1 MTTTVYDKRL
11 FLLDAYALIFRSYYA
26 FIKNP
31 RVTSRG
37 MNTSAVFGFL
47 LTLEDLLVRQKP
59 THIAVVFDPP
69 GPTFRNAIYP
79 AYKANR
85 DATPE
90 DIKIAV
96 PYIKRL
102 LDAYRIPVIEVQGF
116 EADDVIGTLAH
127 KAAEEGYTAF
137 MMTPDKDFAQLVT
150 DRVMMYRPGRG
161 GGEAEVWGIKEI
173 EREYGVGPGNI
184 TDLLGLMGD
193 ASDNIPGAPGIG
205 PKTACKLIRE
215 FGSIET
221 LLGRTAELQGRQKD
235 ILEQNRE
242 QILLSK
248 RLATIEQDVPVEFRH
263 EELHRHEIDID
274 ALRRLYEELE
284 FRTLASRLPSS
295 GSRSQTFGASVGEQP
310 LSSAPGG
317 GLSATASPA
326 SDLSSASDAANR
338 AQAPP
343 SASPGDAQTQTS
355 AASEGSPSEQDF
367 FAPLRQ
373 PSEETQGNL
382 FGDNTLA
389 GGSSFATI
397 NTTPHSYAIAET
409 REQSEALA
417 AKLST
422 LSDFCFDTETTSLD
436 PLNTQ
441 LVALA
446 FSWGKGTGTL
456 LWLPPERNAA
466 DDLLE
471 PLRKVFENETIR
483 KTGQNLKF
491 DIQVLSGY
499 GISVKGILF
508 DTMMA
513 HYLLEPDMRHN
524 MDLLAAKYLN
534 YEPVHIEE
542 LIGERGPRQKN
553 MRDVEKERVK
563 EYSVEDADVTW
574 QLREIFAPLL
584 NQQGLDTLAEEIEM
598 PLIRVLAAMER
609 EGILI
614 DESVLK
620 NYAVTLRETILRL
633 EQEIYTLAGQ
643 EFNISSPKQL
653 GDILFVRLRLDD
665 KARLTKT
672 RQYRTD
678 EEVLQRLTGKH
689 NVIEKVLEYRG
700 LKKLLSTYVEA
711 LPALID
717 PRTGRIHTTYNQA
730 VASTGRLSSTNP
742 NLQNIPV
749 RDAEGREIRKAF
761 IPGRGKIFLSADYS
775 QIELRL
781 MAHLSGD
788 SAMIADFLSGQD
800 IHSATASKIFGVPLS
815 EVTREMRSRAKTANF
830 GIIYGISA
838 FGLSERLNI
847 GRKEAKELIDGYF
860 NSYPGVRKYMDDS
873 ISKARE
879 SGFVTTMFG
888 RRRYLPDIHSRNQV
902 VRGNAERN
910 AINAPL
916 QGSAADIIKIAM
928 VRIAGRLAKELP
940 GAKMILQVH
949 DELIFEVDT
958 DSVEKLREMVVRE
971 MKGAADLRV
980 PLEVDT
986 GTGNNWLE
994 AH

>member
-1 MTTTVYDKRL
+1 MTATENDTRL

-31 RVTSRG
+31 RVTSKG

-47 LTLEDLLVRQKP
+47 LTLEELLTKQKP

-69 GPTFRNAIYP
+69 GPTFRNEIYP

-102 LDAYRIPVIEVQGF
+102 LDAYRIPVIEVAGY

-127 KAAEEGYTAF
+127 KASGEGYTAF

-161 GGEAEVWGIKEI
+161 GGEAEIWGEKEI
-173 EREYGVGPGNI
+173 IREYGVPPGNI

-193 ASDNIPGAPGIG
+193 SSDNIPGAPGIG
-205 PKTACKLIRE
+205 PKTACKLISE
-215 FGSIET
+215 HGSIET
-221 LLGRTAELQGRQKD
+221 LLDRTAELSGRHKD

-263 EELHRHEIDID
+263 EELHRKEADID
-274 ALRRLYEELE
+274 ALRWLYEELE
-284 FRTLASRLPSS
+284 FRTLASRLPAAGEREIRPAS
-295 GSRSQTFGASVGEQP
+295 GELQPPAADTRTGQAERDLSAPLQQPGEGLFTEREQP
-310 LSSAPGG
+310 GE
-317 GLSATASPA
+317 GLFASQQQTAA
-326 SDLSSASDAANR
+326 D
-338 AQAPP
+338 Q
-343 SASPGDAQTQTS
+343 
-355 AASEGSPSEQDF
+355 
-367 FAPLRQ
+367 
-373 PSEETQGNL
+373 QGTL
-382 FGDNTLA
+382 FGSAGAGTYVTL
-389 GGSSFATI
+389 STI
-397 NTTPHSYAIAET
+397 STTPHNYTLAET
-409 REQSEALA
+409 TGQAEELA
-417 AKLST
+417 ASLAGLSE
-422 LSDFCFDTETTSLD
+422 FCFDTETTSLE

-441 LVALA
+441 LVAIA
-446 FSWGKGTGTL
+446 FCHEKGSGTL
-456 LWLPPERNAA
+456 LWLPA
-466 DDLLE
+466 DKSEALKLLE
-471 PLRKVFENETIR
+471 PFRPLFENEKIR

-499 GISVKGILF
+499 GISVKGTLF

-542 LIGERGPRQKN
+542 LIGERGPRQRN
-553 MRDVEKERVK
+553 MRDVDKERVK

-574 QLREIFAPLL
+574 QLREIFEPALRKE
-584 NQQGLDTLAEEIEM
+584 GLDRLAADIEM
-598 PLIRVLAAMER
+598 PLISVLASMER

-620 NYAVTLRETILRL
+620 NYAVTLRESIIGL
-633 EQEIYTLAGQ
+633 EKEIFTLAGQ

-665 KARLTKT
+665 NARLTKT

-678 EEVLQRLTGKH
+678 EEVLQRLTAKH
-689 NVIEKVLEYRG
+689 PVIGKVLEYRG

-711 LPALID
+711 LPELVD
-717 PRTGRIHTTYNQA
+717 KRTGRIHTTYNQA

-761 IPGRGKIFLSADYS
+761 IPAKGKIFLSADYS

-788 SAMIADFLSGQD
+788 SAMIEDFLSGQD
-800 IHSATASKIFGVPLS
+800 IHSATASKIFGIPVS
-815 EVTREMRSRAKTANF
+815 GVTREMRAKAKTANF

-860 NSYPGVRKYMDDS
+860 NSYPGVKAYMDES
-873 ISKARE
+873 IRRARE
-879 SGFVTTMFG
+879 SGYVTTMFG
-888 RRRYLPDIHSRNQV
+888 RRRHLPDIHSRNQV

-910 AINAPL
+910 AINAPI

-928 VRIAGRLAKELP
+928 VKISGRLESEIP

-949 DELIFEVDT
+949 DELIFEVDIA
-958 DSVEKLREMVVRE
+958 SVERLRAMVTEE

>member
-1 MTTTVYDKRL
+1 MTVTENDNRL

-31 RVTSRG
+31 RVTSKG

-47 LTLEDLLVRQKP
+47 LTLEELLTRQKP

-69 GPTFRNAIYP
+69 GPTFRNEIYP

-102 LDAYRIPVIEVQGF
+102 LDAYRIPVIEVPGF
-116 EADDVIGTLAH
+116 EADDVIGTLAR

-150 DRVMMYRPGRG
+150 DRVVMYRPGRG
-161 GGEAEVWGIKEI
+161 GGVAEIWGVKEI
-173 EREYGVGPGNI
+173 IREYGVAPGNI

-193 ASDNIPGAPGIG
+193 SSDNIPGAPGIG
-205 PKTACKLIRE
+205 PKTACKLISE
-215 FGSIET
+215 HGSIET
-221 LLGRTAELQGRQKD
+221 LLEHTAEISGRQKD

-248 RLATIEQDVPVEFRH
+248 RLATIEQNVPVKFRH
-263 EELHRHEIDID
+263 EELHRHEVDTA

-284 FRTLASRLPSS
+284 FRTLASRLPVPGERAVYPASGELQSPAIDTQAGQPEQGLSTVRQEPDDGLFSS
-295 GSRSQTFGASVGEQP
+295 RQEPGEGSFVSRQEPGEGIFSSQQQPDTEQQGTLFGA
-310 LSSAPGG
+310 
-317 GLSATASPA
+317 
-326 SDLSSASDAANR
+326 AA
-338 AQAPP
+338 
-343 SASPGDAQTQTS
+343 
-355 AASEGSPSEQDF
+355 
-367 FAPLRQ
+367 
-373 PSEETQGNL
+373 
-382 FGDNTLA
+382 A
-389 GGSSFATI
+389 GTTFATI
-397 NTTPHSYAIAET
+397 NTTPHNYTLAET
-409 REQSEALA
+409 AVQAQELA
-417 AKLST
+417 ASLTGLSE
-422 LSDFCFDTETTSLD
+422 FCFDTETTSLD
-436 PLNTQ
+436 PLKTQ
-441 LVALA
+441 LVAVA
-446 FSWGKGTGTL
+446 FCWEKGSGTL
-456 LWLPPERNAA
+456 LWLPPDRGEALK
-466 DDLLE
+466 LLE
-471 PLRKVFENETIR
+471 PFRPLFENEKIR

-499 GISVKGILF
+499 GISVKGTLF

-524 MDLLAAKYLN
+524 MDLLSAKYLN

-542 LIGERGPRQKN
+542 LIGERGPRQRN
-553 MRDVEKERVK
+553 MRDIDKERVK
-563 EYSVEDADVTW
+563 EYAVEDTDVTW
-574 QLREIFAPLL
+574 QLKDIFEPALKKE
-584 NQQGLDTLAEEIEM
+584 GLDRLATDIEM

-609 EGILI
+609 EGIMI

-620 NYAVTLRETILRL
+620 NYAVTLRETIIGL
-633 EQEIYTLAGQ
+633 EKEIYTLAGQ

-653 GDILFVRLRLDD
+653 GEILFVRLRLDD

-678 EEVLQRLTGKH
+678 EEVLQRLTAKH
-689 NVIEKVLEYRG
+689 QVIGKVLEYRG
-700 LKKLLSTYVEA
+700 LKKLLSTYVES
-711 LPALID
+711 LPELID
-717 PRTGRIHTTYNQA
+717 NRTGRIHTTYNQA

-761 IPGRGKIFLSADYS
+761 IPASGKIFLSADYS

-788 SAMIADFLSGQD
+788 SAMVGDFLSGHD
-800 IHSATASKIFGVPLS
+800 IHSATASKIFGVPVS
-815 EVTREMRSRAKTANF
+815 EVTREMRAKAKTANF

-860 NSYPGVRKYMDDS
+860 NSYPGVKVYMDES
-873 ISKARE
+873 IRRARE
-879 SGFVTTMFG
+879 SGYVTTMFG
-888 RRRYLPDIHSRNQV
+888 RRRYLPDIQSRNQV

-928 VRIAGRLAKELP
+928 VRIAARLEKEIP
-940 GAKMILQVH
+940 EAKMILQVH
-949 DELIFEVDT
+949 DELIFEVEIT
-958 DSVEKLREMVVRE
+958 SVERLRAMVTE
-971 MKGAADLRV
+971 ELKGAADLRV